1 MLKARPGAA
10 AALIIL
16 LCAAPGCR
24 KPPSADGKTA
34 TPASGQPASGQ
45 ATPGQPAPGQPASSS
60 PASGQPGAEPAA
72 QKPPEP
78 PKPVPATIP
87 AVVARVNGENVPK
100 AEFDRLLK
108 QMEMQAGQAVPKE
121 RRDEIYRA
129 VIDQLVTYTA
139 LVHESRAR
147 AITVTDAEAKQV
159 SDARIAELRKQIPD
173 PKAFN
178 KALAERNMTL
188 ERLRADIRRDIAISK
203 MMEAELATAPAVTDA
218 EIKDFYDK
226 NPDQFSGVRASHI
239 LIRPEGFD
247 EASKKKARSAID
259 DVLRQAKGGGDF
271 AELARKH
278 SSDGSAQ
285 QGGDL
290 GFFTKGSMVP
300 EFSKAA
306 FALQPGQISDVVETQ
321 FGFHIIK
328 VAERKDIPITEATEK
343 IRQFLTEKRRDERQQ
358 AFVAQIKGKS
368 KIEVLF

>member
-1 MLKARPGAA
+1 MLKARTGAA
-10 AALIIL
+10 AALVVVA
-16 LCAAPGCR
+16 CAVSACR
-24 KPPSADGKTA
+24 KPPAADGKTA
-34 TPASGQPASGQ
+34 GQPAS
-45 ATPGQPAPGQPASSS
+45 AAPSASAQPASGGQGAAA
-60 PASGQPGAEPAA
+60 PASAADPAQA
-72 QKPPEP
+72 AKPPEP

-100 AEFDRLLK
+100 TEFDRLLK
-108 QMEMQAGQAVPKE
+108 QMEVQAGQPVPKE

-139 LVHESRAR
+139 LVQESRAR
-147 AITVTDAEAKQV
+147 DITVTDVEAKQA
-159 SDARIAELRKQIPD
+159 SDAKIAELRKQIPD

-188 ERLRADIRRDIAISK
+188 DRLRADIRRDIAISK
-203 MMEAELATAPAVTDA
+203 MMEAELAAAPPVTDA

-226 NPDQFSGVRASHI
+226 NPDEFSGVRASHI
-239 LIRPEGFD
+239 LIRPQGFD
-247 EASKKKARSAID
+247 EPSKKKAREAIE
-259 DVLRQAKGGGDF
+259 DVLKQAKAGADF

-306 FALQPGQISDVVETQ
+306 FALQPGQISNVVETQ

-328 VAERKDIPITEATEK
+328 VAERKDVPIAEATEK

-358 AFVAQIKGKS
+358 AFVAQVKSKS